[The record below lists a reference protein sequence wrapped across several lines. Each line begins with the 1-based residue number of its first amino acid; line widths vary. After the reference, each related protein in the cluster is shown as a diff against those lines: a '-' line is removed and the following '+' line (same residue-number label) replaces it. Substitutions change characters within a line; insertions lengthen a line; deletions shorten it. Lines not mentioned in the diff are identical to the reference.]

1 MSEEIDSNS
10 GSDKKE
16 SIFKNWKSTGAF
28 ILFIGAYLYSM
39 YVGKDADTVEVAG
52 YVALY
57 SSVFMM
63 LRSQMTSSILEKI
76 VDKIKV

>member
-1 MSEEIDSNS
+1 MNEEINNS
-10 GSDKKE
+10 GSEKKE

-28 ILFIGAYLYSM
+28 FLFVGAYIYSM
-39 YVGKDADTVEVAG
+39 YMGKNADIVEVAG